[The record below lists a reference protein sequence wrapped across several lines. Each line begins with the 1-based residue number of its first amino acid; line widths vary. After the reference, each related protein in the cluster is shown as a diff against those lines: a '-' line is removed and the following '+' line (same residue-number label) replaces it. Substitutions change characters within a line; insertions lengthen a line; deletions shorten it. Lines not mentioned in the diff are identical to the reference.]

1 MESENSK
8 IDKIIE
14 NLCKGKDEEYKIFI
28 QNMISIMNDSD
39 KWGKLSEL
47 NDLNEQ
53 IKNKKTQ

>member
-1 MESENSK
+1 MDSENSK

-14 NLCKGKDEEYKIFI
+14 TLCKGKDEEYKIFI
-28 QNMISIMNDSD
+28 KNMINIMNDSD

>member
-1 MESENSK
+1 MDSENSK

-14 NLCKGKDEEYKIFI
+14 NLCKGKDEEYKTFI
-28 QNMISIMNDSD
+28 KKMINIMNDSD

>member
-1 MESENSK
+1 MDSENSK

>member
-1 MESENSK
+1 MDSENSK

-14 NLCKGKDEEYKIFI
+14 NLCKGKNEEYKIFI
-28 QNMISIMNDSD
+28 KNMINIMNDSD

-53 IKNKKTQ
+53 IKDKKTQ

>member
-1 MESENSK
+1 MDSENSK

-14 NLCKGKDEEYKIFI
+14 HLCKGKDEEYKIFI
-28 QNMISIMNDSD
+28 KKMINIMNDSD

>member
-1 MESENSK
+1 MDSENSK

-14 NLCKGKDEEYKIFI
+14 NLCKGKDEEYKRFI
-28 QNMISIMNDSD
+28 KKMINIMNDSD

>member
-1 MESENSK
+1 MDSENSK
-8 IDKIIE
+8 IDIIIE
-14 NLCKGKDEEYKIFI
+14 NLCEGKDEEYKIFI
-28 QNMISIMNDSD
+28 KKLINIMNDSD

>member
-1 MESENSK
+1 MDSENSK

-14 NLCKGKDEEYKIFI
+14 NLCNGKDEDYKIFI
-28 QNMISIMNDSD
+28 KKMINIMNDSD
-39 KWGKLSEL
+39 KWDKLSEL

>member
-1 MESENSK
+1 MDSENSK

-14 NLCKGKDEEYKIFI
+14 NLCQGKDEDYKTFI
-28 QNMISIMNDSD
+28 KKMINIMNDSD

>member
-1 MESENSK
+1 MDSENSK

-28 QNMISIMNDSD
+28 KKMINIMNDSD

-53 IKNKKTQ
+53 IKNKKNQ